1 METILK
7 SRIILSRIADFFSS
21 ACCSKNRPNLNL
33 YFVKMCHQV
42 TCIQWLWL
50 HLSVVSLNG
59 QRHLYWII
67 SGWLIYTIDILHLC
81 TYFHIINVKN
91 KSAIVILTLCAFSWY
106 TARTCSSKLKSRVAY
121 LPSLM
126 FIMIMWQ
133 RKWWD
138 FRATTYRK
146 YILLCVQYVRVA

>member
-7 SRIILSRIADFFSS
+7 SRIILSWIADFFSS

-106 TARTCSSKLKSRVAY
+106 TARTCSSKLKSRVAQWFWRHWFIKKGKWPKTSFC
-121 LPSLM
+121 LPFLKAAKGCFENSM
-126 FIMIMWQ
+126 
-133 RKWWD
+133 K
-138 FRATTYRK
+138 
-146 YILLCVQYVRVA
+146 